1 MKHVG
6 AGTHTVLDLY
16 WVDLDSMTIINNCE
30 ESKNIWNE
38 FMQRWF
44 ATANITCINT
54 VWHDFDRAGAFTAL
68 YLLSESHLSIHT
80 WPEKRY
86 IAIDI
91 FTCGDCDMDYMVSQL
106 VEYFAPKYKTETK
119 LVRGEML
126 IDNNT

>member
-16 WVDLDSMTIINNCE
+16 CVDLDSMTIINNSQ
-30 ESKNIWNE
+30 ESKDIWNE
-38 FMQRWF
+38 FMEKWF
-44 ATANITCINT
+44 TIANITCINT
-54 VWHDFDRAGAFTAL
+54 VWHDFDHAGAFTAL

-91 FTCGDCDMDYMVSQL
+91 FTHGNCDMDYMASQL

-119 LVRGEML
+119 LVRGEM
-126 IDNNT
+126 INDNV